1 MPRDHRALAPVRD
14 PEATLSDLLGVVLDK
29 GVVLHLDLLVSV
41 ADIPLVGITLRGALA
56 GIETMLEH
64 GMMKQWD
71 AQTRAW
77 IQKSVGRDVPL
88 EEGEEIGGRMAASI
102 QLERDGA
109 GAVWRPGAL
118 YLTDRRVLLFRR
130 EPRAVLWEA
139 RRGDIVSARIGDE
152 PALDGTRRPILE
164 LDTRGGTVTLLTSDP
179 HAVVAQLGLAGATRR
194 RRRGSAETAMR
205 GKLWFSEARATG
217 RVWRSGEAVL
227 AGGILEW
234 RPTLDVRPAMRVR
247 LRDIDGVRMGER
259 HEAVGQ
265 VLVISHGG
273 SETRLAGAALG
284 PWLAALESAFE
295 TERESRHAAERG

>member
-152 PALDGTRRPILE
+152 PALDGTRRPVLE

-194 RRRGSAETAMR
+194 RRRASAETAMR

-217 RVWRSGEAVL
+217 PVWRSGEAVL
-227 AGGILEW
+227 AGGILDW